1 MNKQPVRPE
10 AKKPYT
16 KPTLSDYGTVREL
29 TQTSGIHGTR
39 DGGAPGSNR
48 TGI

>member
-1 MNKQPVRPE
+1 MDKPVKPE
-10 AKKPYT
+10 TKKPYT
-16 KPTLSDYGTVREL
+16 KPTLTAYGTVREL
-29 TQTSGIHGTR
+29 TRTTGIHGTR